1 LIYRQLEQILSDES
15 PPAKGEEML
24 AALTAGERAAWAAA
38 RQEFFFKGVNRQS
51 LDAIEKAA
59 FVVTLDD
66 FPYEFDEVLALVSK
80 IYWRMA

>member
-1 LIYRQLEQILSDES
+1 
-15 PPAKGEEML
+15 ML
-24 AALTAGERAAWAAA
+24 AALTAGERTAWAAA

-66 FPYEFDEVLALVSK
+66 FPYEFDEVHTHLTFVILRDRVRVPNM
-80 IYWRMA
+80 YWRMT